1 MDLYNVHNIQLLMAG
16 FMFLLGIITFTTGV
30 VILITRAW
38 GRDLKSLATQTAQ
51 IAQKGLA
58 EEISGLVGNASSLL
72 ITINEMMRTT
82 TGIGVFLTVIGLSLM
97 AVTYWLVLQIQ

>member
-1 MDLYNVHNIQLLMAG
+1 
-16 FMFLLGIITFTTGV
+16 
-30 VILITRAW
+30 
-38 GRDLKSLATQTAQ
+38 LKSLATQTAQ

-97 AVTYWLVLQIQ
+97 AVTYWLVLQMQ